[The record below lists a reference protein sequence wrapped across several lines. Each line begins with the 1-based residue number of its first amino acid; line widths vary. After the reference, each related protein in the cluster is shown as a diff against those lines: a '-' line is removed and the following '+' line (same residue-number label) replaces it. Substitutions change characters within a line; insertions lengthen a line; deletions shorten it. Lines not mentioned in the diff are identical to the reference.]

1 MIVARHELRYALEAA
16 LYDVETEIKAVE
28 DLDSFS
34 GEDLDKL
41 LKIRENLKNSA
52 KLLAEIT
59 WIE

>member
-1 MIVARHELRYALEAA
+1 MIVARHELRYTIEKALF
-16 LYDVETEIKAVE
+16 DTETEIKAVE

-41 LKIRENLKNSA
+41 LEIRQNLKNSA